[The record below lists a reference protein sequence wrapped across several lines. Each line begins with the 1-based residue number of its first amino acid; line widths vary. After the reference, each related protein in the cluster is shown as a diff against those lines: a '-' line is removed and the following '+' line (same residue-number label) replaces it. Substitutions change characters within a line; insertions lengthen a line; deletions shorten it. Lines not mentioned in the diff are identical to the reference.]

1 MNGCMHVCLNAAK
14 RENQSIYLHKTYNK
28 HINKARCRCTQTLA
42 YNGQVSVR
50 EATGRSLAEGE
61 RGRRSSRVWL
71 SVRFY

>member
-1 MNGCMHVCLNAAK
+1 MHVCLNAAK

-28 HINKARCRCTQTLA
+28 HINKARCRCTQTPA
-42 YNGQVSVR
+42 YNQGSVT

-61 RGRRSSRVWL
+61 RGRRSSRVWV